1 MNKGKDEDIDN
12 FFKKRLEDPVK
23 ESTFRDEDW
32 DAMEQMLDKGK
43 KRPAIIYW
51 LPVIGS
57 AAALLLIFLGY
68 LFFKP
73 EVVKP
78 TKQGQMTVAHRHNPD
93 SNFNS
98 NPNKEKAAPK
108 DYAATNHPNAG
119 SQKKD
124 NTGTSGEP
132 ARQAADNNKQQTL
145 TSAKYAGN
153 PARLRHGQK
162 SKSFFTLS
170 SGAGRRD
177 TAGYLTKNRTVRP
190 GTKIVVAEGIAKNSQ
205 PNTTGNKA
213 VIADNMV
220 SDKQKSGISGDRTQL
235 STADDKTSLGTADNK
250 NKKGSATANALAS
263 APTTTP
269 LKVKGKGPQKLG
281 NRPQFALGVFASSD
295 VNGVNSSFQQSKIG
309 GNFGAVLSVTFAK
322 KWTISAGAMYDIKP
336 YLTSFDNYHAAY
348 QFKTE
353 PSSVNANCR
362 MLDIPL
368 NVNYRVYSQQGNKIT
383 LGTGLSSY
391 FMLREDYKFNY
402 SESYYATGPTTFT
415 VINKNRNILSVL
427 NLDATYTHQINS
439 KMGVTVQPYLKV
451 PLSDVGAS
459 QVRLQSTGVALGLSW
474 NLNASSK
481 PK

>member
-1 MNKGKDEDIDN
+1 MNKEKDEDLDN
-12 FFKKRLEDPVK
+12 LFKKRLEDPVS
-23 ESTFRDEDW
+23 ESTFRDQDW

-43 KRPAIIYW
+43 KRPVIIYW

-68 LFFKP
+68 LFLKP

-78 TKQGQMTVAHRHNPD
+78 KKQGQTAAAHRHNADRD
-93 SNFNS
+93 S
-98 NPNKEKAAPK
+98 NKEKVAPK
-108 DYAATNHPNAG
+108 DYAATNRSNP
-119 SQKKD
+119 SDQKKD

-132 ARQAADNNKQQTL
+132 ARQAADHNKQKTL

-162 SKSFFTLS
+162 SKSFFTLPS
-170 SGAGRRD
+170 PAGRRD
-177 TAGYLTKNRTVRP
+177 TTGYLARNRTAGA
-190 GTKIVVAEGIAKNSQ
+190 GTETIAIEGRGKNLL
-205 PNTTGNKA
+205 PDTTGRQA

-220 SDKQKSGISGDRTQL
+220 SDKKKSGIASDRTE
-235 STADDKTSLGTADNK
+235 LGTADNK
-250 NKKGSATANALAS
+250 QQKDKSGPNALV
-263 APTTTP
+263 
-269 LKVKGKGPQKLG
+269 KVKGKGPQKSG

-295 VNGVNSSFQQSKIG
+295 LNGVNSSFQQSKIG
-309 GNFGAVLSVTFAK
+309 GNFGAVLSVTFAR
-322 KWTISAGAMYDIKP
+322 KWTISGGAMYDIKP
-336 YLTSFDNYHAAY
+336 YLTSFDNYHTAY
-348 QFKTE
+348 QFKTQ

-368 NVNYRVYSQQGNKIT
+368 NINYQVYSQQGNKIT

-402 SESYYATGPTTFT
+402 PDSYYASGPAAFT

-439 KMGVTVQPYLKV
+439 KVGLTVQPYLKV

-474 NLNASSK
+474 SLNASSK

>member
-1 MNKGKDEDIDN
+1 MNKGKDEDLDN
-12 FFKKRLEDPVK
+12 LFKKRLEDPVN

-93 SNFNS
+93 SSSNNS
-98 NPNKEKAAPK
+98 NSNKERVAPK
-108 DYAATNHPNAG
+108 DYAATNRP
-119 SQKKD
+119 KKD

-132 ARQAADNNKQQTL
+132 ARQAADNSKQQTL

-177 TAGYLTKNRTVRP
+177 TTGYLTKNKTARP
-190 GTKIVVAEGIAKNSQ
+190 GAEIIAVEAKGKNLL
-205 PNTTGNKA
+205 PDTTGNQA
-213 VIADNMV
+213 VIADNIV
-220 SDKQKSGISGDRTQL
+220 SDKQKSGISDNRTQL
-235 STADDKTSLGTADNK
+235 SVTDDKTSLDTADNK
-250 NKKGSATANALAS
+250 QQKDKAAANALAS
-263 APTTTP
+263 APTTAP

-295 VNGVNSSFQQSKIG
+295 LNGVNSSFQQSKIG

-336 YLTSFDNYHAAY
+336 YLTSFGNYHTNY
-348 QFKTE
+348 QFETQ

-368 NVNYRVYSQQGNKIT
+368 NINYRVYSQQANKIT

-402 SESYYATGPTTFT
+402 PDSYNAGGPSTFT

-427 NLDATYTHQINS
+427 NLDATFTHQINS
-439 KMGVTVQPYLKV
+439 KVGVTVQPYLKV